1 MDIRDNI
8 CPTFMIWGI
17 CQRGHRCNLRHPS
30 YRYLAMCSKQ
40 KDLSPELRVNEEPKP
55 RDPNSYAAVVA
66 KNKPLEPE
74 KCSVDL
80 RSDLMTKN
88 SLKEEW
94 PALGSPEEGL
104 TTKAPK
110 TWRSKRDSK
119 VTEVWEST
127 TLRGSWILDE
137 KSKATADQI
146 ENDRLFAEN
155 LQGSSEY
162 TQLSEHDENDEEK
175 LNYNPAEQDYE
186 ENDEDNYNPVDQN
199 EETNEDNDEDNYN
212 PEEQKEET
220 NGKNKISFGHQE
232 IELTRIVASRALPK
246 ISRTCDICM
255 DRPKDATLVC
265 GHRYCYQCALQMR
278 LDERVCAICRRGIV
292 SVIKTYN

>member
-1 MDIRDNI
+1 MEVK
-8 CPTFMIWGI
+8 
-17 CQRGHRCNLRHPS
+17 L
-30 YRYLAMCSKQ
+30 
-40 KDLSPELRVNEEPKP
+40 
-55 RDPNSYAAVVA
+55 
-66 KNKPLEPE
+66 
-74 KCSVDL
+74 
-80 RSDLMTKN
+80 
-88 SLKEEW
+88 
-94 PALGSPEEGL
+94 
-104 TTKAPK
+104 
-110 TWRSKRDSK
+110 KRDSN

-137 KSKATADQI
+137 ESKATADQI

-162 TQLSEHDENDEEK
+162 TQLSEHEENDEEK

-232 IELTRIVASRALPK
+232 IELTHIVASRALPK

-278 LDERVCAICRRGIV
+278 LDERVCAICKRCIV
-292 SVIKTYN
+292 SVIKTLIQLNANEHVFEESCRAYTLHLSAWLRLRTLILWMRYKISIFSKSCFACVNAEL